1 MDACL
6 WGLEEKPTER
16 LLTET
21 EIQQQLAEWKKQ
33 AEQKIPENDEA
44 DDTTPLSR
52 IEIALKLFEGRF
64 FSVLGKGDKM
74 SALYFLD
81 LPEIKDARK
90 QLRASVGIVMEDT
103 LLDALIYNNRHLFL

>member
-6 WGLEEKPTER
+6 WGLEEKPNER
-16 LLTET
+16 LLTEP
-21 EIQQQLAEWKKQ
+21 EIRKQLAEWKDK
-33 AEQKIPENDEA
+33 AERRKTEDEEA
-44 DDTTPLSR
+44 EDTTPLSR
-52 IEIALKLFEGRF
+52 VEIALKLFESRF

-90 QLRASVGIVMEDT
+90 QLRASVGIVMEDA
-103 LLDALIYNNRHLFL
+103 LLDGLIYNNRHLFL